1 MPKHTKNTA
10 RKNKVVA
17 YKQAGGKAYHMTDT
31 QKQGQITMKPSKKK
45 KKNGFNI
52 PWLFGLPTKDSPNK
66 A

>member
-1 MPKHTKNTA
+1 MPKNIKNTA

-17 YKQAGGKAYHMTDT
+17 YKQAGGTAYHMTDS
-31 QKQGQITMKPSKKK
+31 QKQGQITMKPAKK
-45 KKNGFNI
+45 KKNKFNI